1 MSKSKNVNVTVTE
14 NNKSSIETNKSNVE
28 DKKLITENNESST
41 EIEHS
46 YESCISLIAKKAP
59 ISEIKNSF
67 LNAIKISIQEE
78 IECPTISENG
88 LNELKIKIDEI
99 ERSDPSDFKDSFAYL
114 AFILRTLDS
123 LSDNLRDEYY
133 TGILSY
139 NVKHRESE
147 INHDREFLIKLHT
160 VLEKIFTKQVN
171 FTGKIQNYTTFVKTA
186 SDSLIN
192 NLDVLNDIMIQGFQL
207 SAASNDIAK
216 DIMLESKKLH
226 DYLNIK

>member
-14 NNKSSIETNKSNVE
+14 NNKSSIEINKSNVE

-46 YESCISLIAKKAP
+46 HKSCISLIARKAP
-59 ISEIKNSF
+59 ICEIKNSF
-67 LNAIKISIQEE
+67 LNTIKNAIQEE
-78 IECPTISENG
+78 TEHSTTSENG

-123 LSDNLRDEYY
+123 LPDNLRNEYY
-133 TGILSY
+133 LSMCTS
-139 NVKHRESE
+139 NVEQHKSE
-147 INHDREFLIKLHT
+147 TNPDKELLIELYT
-160 VLEKIFTKQVN
+160 DLEKLLTRQVN
-171 FTGKIQNYTTFVKTA
+171 FTGKIQTYTTFVRSV
-186 SDSLIN
+186 SDKFISNVDI
-192 NLDVLNDIMIQGFQL
+192 LNDIMVQGFNL

-216 DIMLESKKLH
+216 EIMLKTKKLH